1 MSLISTAPP
10 TPIAISR
17 ATIHTRDMRYAFG
30 SSVGERGQITIE
42 RAIRE
47 RLGIRPKDIAVQR
60 VEDGRL
66 VVEFIR
72 PHEPHMR
79 SLAGILGPSSMAP
92 RETLDI
98 DAAVGRG
105 IAEEW
110 RDYLTAAEAERRAS
124 TPIPRG
130 RRRTP

>member
-1 MSLISTAPP
+1 
-10 TPIAISR
+10 
-17 ATIHTRDMRYAFG
+17 MRYAFG
-30 SSVGERGQITIE
+30 SSVGERGQFTIE
-42 RAIRE
+42 RSIRE

-79 SLAGILGPSSMAP
+79 SLAGILGPSP
-92 RETLDI
+92 QRPQEPLGI
-98 DAAVGRG
+98 DDTVGRG
-105 IAEEW
+105 IAEDW
-110 RDYLTAAEAERRAS
+110 RDYLTAQGADRRAPAA
-124 TPIPRG
+124 TRRG

>member
-1 MSLISTAPP
+1 MK
-10 TPIAISR
+10 
-17 ATIHTRDMRYAFG
+17 YAFG
-30 SSVGERGQITIE
+30 TSVGERGQITIE

-79 SLAGILGPSSMAP
+79 SLAGILGPSP
-92 RETLDI
+92 RRSHEPLGI
-98 DAAVGRG
+98 DDTVGRG

-110 RDYLTAAEAERRAS
+110 RDYLTREEADRRVPAA
-124 TPIPRG
+124 TPQR